1 MRAVTSLLRLLAAAQ
16 VPVIRDTLSGLA
28 LLLLA
33 AGVGLIAFTFALLA
47 GFWALAFV
55 LPQWQAALVIASIAL
70 LAALILRFAGLSL
83 IRRRTPVQGLL
94 GFKAGATLPQVSA
107 PAAQTKA
114 PIEPMTLVLLA
125 ALAGIAVGRRL
136 SK

>member
-16 VPVIRDTLSGLA
+16 VPGIRDTLSGLA

-47 GFWALAFV
+47 AFWALSSV
-55 LPQWQAALVIASIAL
+55 LPQWQAALAIAGIAL
-70 LAALILRFAGLSL
+70 LAALILRLAAVRL

-94 GFKAGATLPQVSA
+94 GFKPGATLPQASV
-107 PAAQTKA
+107 PAAQAKA
-114 PIEPMTLVLLA
+114 PVEPLTLVLVA
-125 ALAGIAVGRRL
+125 ALAGIALGRRL